1 MADTVLPGQQA
12 APPTAKGRATRQ
24 ALLDAAEEV
33 FGELSYDR
41 ASIAEITRRAGVAQ
55 GTFYVY
61 FPDKKAAFVELVHVL
76 NHNMRRAIA
85 EAVDGLES
93 RFEIEREGFR
103 TFFEFVV
110 AHRPLY
116 RIVRESEFV
125 DPQAHRWH
133 YTTLATAYIR
143 GLEKAQGEGQIATHV
158 SAETM
163 AWVLMGIAELIGARY
178 VQWEGRPPPAAVL
191 DEVMTFIACA
201 LSPPGA
207 SQ

>member
-1 MADTVLPGQQA
+1 MADTVA
-12 APPTAKGRATRQ
+12 AGLKEPPTAKGRATRR
-24 ALLDAAEEV
+24 AILDAAEEV

-76 NHNMRRAIA
+76 NHNLRLAIA
-85 EAVDGLES
+85 TAVAGLES
-93 RFEIEREGFR
+93 RFEIERIGFH
-103 TFFEFVV
+103 TFFEYVV
-110 AHRPLY
+110 KHRPLY
-116 RIVRESEFV
+116 RVVRESEFV
-125 DPQAHRWH
+125 DPETPRWH
-133 YTTLATAYIR
+133 YETIAESYIR
-143 GLEKAQGEGQIATHV
+143 GLAKAQGEGQIATHV

-178 VQWEGRPPPAAVL
+178 VQWEGRTPPEEVL
-191 DEVMTFIACA
+191 DEVMTFISCA
-201 LSPPGA
+201 LSPPRS